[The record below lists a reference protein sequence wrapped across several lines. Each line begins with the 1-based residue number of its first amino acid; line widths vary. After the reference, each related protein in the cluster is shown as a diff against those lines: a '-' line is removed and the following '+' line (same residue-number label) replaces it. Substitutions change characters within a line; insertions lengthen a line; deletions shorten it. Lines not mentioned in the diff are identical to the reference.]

1 MAGNHSECIKGT
13 IHNGTPQGKEEM
25 LHGLNTYVIGN
36 RTNPRAI
43 IVMYSDIFGLLLPN
57 NKLIADRSVHTPIP
71 LPPNPHQSLTDP
83 FLLSY
88 AKSGDYLIYL
98 PDFFKGDAVGLRLAD
113 LLIPVDAAKQS
124 TLGKYTG
131 LLASGP
137 SFMMWM
143 GRHKAG
149 PTDDIC
155 QDFLRKLR
163 RATPA
168 GRKIGM
174 VGFCWGGK
182 YAIRAGLEASMIE
195 DDGAKRPL
203 VDAVVALH
211 PSNLVLP
218 TDVEAP
224 VVPMTF
230 GWGQEDSQVSIETKG
245 KVEGIHAGDKK
256 AGKVV
261 PEMVH
266 KVYKPGRHGFAV
278 RGNPDDAQER
288 KCLEDSTT
296 QVLEWFGKYL

>member
-43 IVMYSDIFGLLLPN
+43 VVMYSDIFGLLLPN
-57 NKLIADRSVHTPIP
+57 NKLIAD
-71 LPPNPHQSLTDP
+71 
-83 FLLSY
+83 SY

-98 PDFFKGDAVGLRLAD
+98 PDFFKGDPVGLRLAD

-155 QDFLRKLR
+155 QDFLRELR
-163 RATPA
+163 RATPRE
-168 GRKIGM
+168 RKIGM

-195 DDGAKRPL
+195 IDGAKRPL

-211 PSNLVLP
+211 PSNLILP

-224 VVPMTF
+224 VVPVTF

-245 KVEGIHAGDKK
+245 KVEGIHAGDRK
-256 AGKVV
+256 GGRVV